1 MYFSINYILSII
13 TPIKQ
18 VWNGGGKNN
27 RFKPSKY
34 GKGNGADKKVS

>member
-18 VWNGGGKNN
+18 VWNGGGKKTDLSLRNMV
-27 RFKPSKY
+27 K
-34 GKGNGADKKVS
+34 ATEQIKKVS